1 MKKIYLSIFF
11 VFSISLLFTQKSEEK
26 DLKALMKEL
35 GYSWSETKS
44 VKLRE
49 GESAYFWR
57 TFYSGNDYAILAFSE
72 NSNVYDLDLHIYDKE
87 GSLIDKSITDAGFEM
102 IEFTQSDTK
111 QVKIVINNYKCSPDQ
126 VVYKCKFMIFY
137 K

>member
-1 MKKIYLSIFF
+1 MKKIYLSLIFI
-11 VFSISLLFTQKSEEK
+11 FSISSLFAQKSEEK

-49 GESAYFWR
+49 GESEYLWR
-57 TFYSGNDYAILAFSE
+57 TFYPENQYAILTFSE
-72 NSNVYDLDLHIYDKE
+72 NSNVYDLDLHLYDKE
-87 GSLIDKSITDAGFEM
+87 GSLIDKSITDTGFEM
-102 IEFTQSDTK
+102 IEFTQDDTK
-111 QVKIVINNYKCSPDQ
+111 QLKIVINNYKCSPDQ